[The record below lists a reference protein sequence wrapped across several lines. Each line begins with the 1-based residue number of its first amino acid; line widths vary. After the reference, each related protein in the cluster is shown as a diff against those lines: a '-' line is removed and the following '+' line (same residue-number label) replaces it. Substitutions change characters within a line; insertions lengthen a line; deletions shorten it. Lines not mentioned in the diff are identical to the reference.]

1 LSLSTTYISEKELP
15 DYSVE
20 KDFFI
25 TWNHTQDPKAR
36 PNSNFSA
43 NVNAGTS
50 TNFRNTLTNSTN
62 YLTNTFSS
70 YIGYSKTWVGKPYS
84 FTSSLRHSQN
94 SISRDISLSVP
105 SASFNVSRLSPLKR
119 KSQIGEEKWY
129 EKIGVSYSATVLN
142 TINTKDTLLFKKESL
157 DKFLYGV
164 QHNIPIS
171 TSFNVAKFFTLSP
184 SFNYN
189 ERWYLKTYEKRYD
202 SSNDSLI
209 VDTVSGFK
217 AARDFSFNAALTT
230 RIFGLK
236 QFRKGKIAAI
246 RHVLTPSIGFS
257 WRPDFSEDKWNAYKT
272 VQVDSKGSQS
282 RYSIYDGT
290 IFGGPGSGKSTLLNF
305 SLDNNL
311 EMKLRQQTDTAVNI
325 KKVKL
330 LESLALAG
338 NYNFAADSLKLS
350 IISVSARTI
359 LFDRLNISLIGA
371 FDPYIVNENEVRQN
385 TTEFQE
391 NGRLARLRNV
401 NFSADFSLTNTQK
414 KHTSTKGVGNELKE
428 INANPGDYIDFSVP
442 INLALH
448 YSYSLQ
454 NNVNIADQ
462 TAQVFGFNGD
472 LKITP
477 NWKINFASGYDF
489 VQKDISYT
497 SLGIF
502 RDLHCWEMSLNWVPF
517 GFQANYFFQIHVKSS
532 ILQDLKLTKNP
543 DRFDRR

>member
-1 LSLSTTYISEKELP
+1 
-15 DYSVE
+15 
-20 KDFFI
+20 
-25 TWNHTQDPKAR
+25 
-36 PNSNFSA
+36 
-43 NVNAGTS
+43 
-50 TNFRNTLTNSTN
+50 
-62 YLTNTFSS
+62 
-70 YIGYSKTWVGKPYS
+70 
-84 FTSSLRHSQN
+84 
-94 SISRDISLSVP
+94 
-105 SASFNVSRLSPLKR
+105 
-119 KSQIGEEKWY
+119 
-129 EKIGVSYSATVLN
+129 
-142 TINTKDTLLFKKESL
+142 
-157 DKFLYGV
+157 
-164 QHNIPIS
+164 
-171 TSFNVAKFFTLSP
+171 
-184 SFNYN
+184 
-189 ERWYLKTYEKRYD
+189 
-202 SSNDSLI
+202 
-209 VDTVSGFK
+209 
-217 AARDFSFNAALTT
+217 
-230 RIFGLK
+230 
-236 QFRKGKIAAI
+236 
-246 RHVLTPSIGFS
+246 
-257 WRPDFSEDKWNAYKT
+257 
-272 VQVDSKGSQS
+272 
-282 RYSIYDGT
+282 
-290 IFGGPGSGKSTLLNF
+290 
-305 SLDNNL
+305 LDNNL

-325 KKVKL
+325 KKVEL